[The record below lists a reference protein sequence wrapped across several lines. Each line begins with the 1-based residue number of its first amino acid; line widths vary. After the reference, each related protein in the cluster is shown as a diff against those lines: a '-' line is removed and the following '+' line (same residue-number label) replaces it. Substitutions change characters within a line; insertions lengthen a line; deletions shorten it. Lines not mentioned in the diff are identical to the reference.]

1 MSKELAANVTAGEN
15 IWHGESSY
23 FFTFSRSPLAVF
35 GQTTYS
41 VEKLLLILE
50 YIPKIC
56 HLLVSKHLSKA
67 QTSFFFGAWFQRH
80 LCTGG
85 W

>member
-23 FFTFSRSPLAVF
+23 FFTFSRNSLAVL
-35 GQTTYS
+35 GRTSYS

-50 YIPKIC
+50 YISKTC
-56 HLLVSKHLSKA
+56 HPLVSKHLSKA
-67 QTSFFFGAWFQRH
+67 QTSFFF
-80 LCTGG
+80 
-85 W
+85 